1 MVAEHVKLAL
11 FGPSLGYRE
20 GVHQPF
26 GDRVAGAA
34 NKTGGSVLFDIRVDG
49 DTWREAVAHARF
61 GYQAHEMVESRLSM
75 IGQVQRGRAVTIA
88 RSLGDISHLGT

>member
-49 DTWREAVAHARF
+49 DTCITAI
-61 GYQAHEMVESRLSM
+61 MVMERS
-75 IGQVQRGRAVTIA
+75 GGARAVRVPGA
-88 RSLGDISHLGT
+88 RNG